1 MTTQESTEGPST
13 LTAQPQSLVKLHR
26 LIAKALQEAYK
37 HFTHHPGEYL
47 YLQRLEYVSSVYS
60 DDRYSLLLAAQV
72 KEPTQNVITTLR
84 LNFTVS
90 EEPEC

>member
-1 MTTQESTEGPST
+1 MTIQESTDGPST

-37 HFTHHPGEYL
+37 HFTHRPGEFL

-60 DDRYSLLLAAQV
+60 DDKFSLLLAAQV
-72 KEPTQNVITTLR
+72 KDPSRNDTTTLR